1 MKKTTAQ
8 TAGERQTR
16 SKRSPMPKLGT
27 IACRE
32 YFLAYSQ
39 INSFF
44 HFVLHTVSHIDQAA
58 EVAHKAL
65 VDTEHDPDKKQE
77 LEESWMKR
85 KGAVDT
91 LRDQRQFFIEIIV
104 VRHVENY
111 LNYLSALLFEI
122 FIQRPETLRSSD
134 RIAVEEVLR
143 HSTVDAIV
151 KAVAERKVEALSYS
165 SFNDLAVFFKERFSL
180 SLAPSKDESAIIH
193 AIEVR
198 NISVHNRC
206 IVNSRFVSRTGDE
219 STSVGLRKE
228 LFINYL
234 DDLVPLLKF
243 LVQQLDQSA
252 RSHLRLKAT
261 RFQIGINKG

>member
-1 MKKTTAQ
+1 MSQRIHRFSCARSMKNNVSKKAKET
-8 TAGERQTR
+8 GGQTR
-16 SKRSPMPKLGT
+16 RSATPRLGT
-27 IACRE
+27 VACRE
-32 YFLAYSQ
+32 YFLAYGQ

-77 LEESWMKR
+77 LEESWKKR
-85 KGAVDT
+85 KGAVDA

-111 LNYLSALLFEI
+111 LNYLSSLLFEI
-122 FIQRPETLRSSD
+122 FTQRPETLRSSD

-165 SFNDLAVFFKERFSL
+165 SFQDLAVFFKERFSL
-180 SLAPSKDESAIIH
+180 TLASTKNESTIIH
-193 AIEVR
+193 AIELR

-206 IVNSRFVSRTGDE
+206 IVNRRFVSRTGDE
-219 STSVGLRKE
+219 STPV
-228 LFINYL
+228 
-234 DDLVPLLKF
+234 
-243 LVQQLDQSA
+243 A
-252 RSHLRLKAT
+252 RVRTSL
-261 RFQIGINKG
+261 